1 MDYALAKE
9 IVRNAQAF
17 PAVEQAQSMKSKA
30 MDSKATNL
38 VDRLNSKSS
47 KRKSAKQDADAAV
60 STQGS
65 WNQAGRQP
73 EIIDLVDDDED
84 EEAITSLTTSTSTG
98 HKRKGALRPRSN
110 QASKK
115 FLRRKEGLRSA
126 TRTQQDQQ
134 EDVDDSENPTSE
146 PAASSSTSRKQS
158 SSRGSR
164 SQTDASQKI
173 AVTETQAFV
182 ESQATD
188 QPLPSYYEP
197 HGPGD
202 TWTCPYDGCNQKVW
216 EARAATSVS
225 MIKEHF
231 IRTHAGQAEALVNQ
245 ETRPWVSVK

>member
-1 MDYALAKE
+1 MARE
-9 IVRNAQAF
+9 IVGAARAF
-17 PAVEQAQSMKSKA
+17 STWEAVKSMQGSS
-30 MDSKATNL
+30 MTSGATNL
-38 VDRLNSKSS
+38 VDGPNRKLSTSKPIE
-47 KRKSAKQDADAAV
+47 KADAGM

-65 WNQAGRQP
+65 RDQAGRKT

-84 EEAITSLTTSTSTG
+84 EEEVTSLTTSIPTG

-115 FLRRKEGLRSA
+115 FITRKESLRSA
-126 TRTQQDQQ
+126 TRTQQDRQ
-134 EDVDDSENPTSE
+134 EDVDDSENSASE
-146 PAASSSTSRKQS
+146 PAASSSTSRNQS
-158 SSRGSR
+158 TSRASR
-164 SQTDASQKI
+164 SQTDAPRKN
-173 AVTETQAFV
+173 AMAETQALV
-182 ESQATD
+182 EPQPAD

-216 EARAATSVS
+216 EARARTSVS

-231 IRTHAGQAEALVNQ
+231 IKTHAGQAEALVNQ